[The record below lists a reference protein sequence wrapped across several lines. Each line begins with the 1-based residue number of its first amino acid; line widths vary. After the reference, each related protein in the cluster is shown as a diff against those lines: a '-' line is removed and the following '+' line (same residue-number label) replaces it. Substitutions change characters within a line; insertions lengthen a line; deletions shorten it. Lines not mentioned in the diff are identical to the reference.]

1 MTQTRMRQIL
11 IAVAAL
17 MVVALAGV
25 GLAAALRAP
34 QPGGASQSQSP
45 GPDATQ
51 QPSGAPSSDD
61 GDSGDDDGDDAD
73 DGGDDSASGD
83 DAFYGDTVTDSAEGD
98 DEAEFASGLGV
109 RIVDVKKVELK
120 GEGIGATSGPG
131 VEVTIELRNDTG
143 KKASLAAVVVNAY
156 SGDKRTPA
164 TPVETT
170 DGFDGS
176 LAKGATKRGTYTFGT
191 PKDAALFIAVSTAAD
206 SGVVV
211 LEHR

>member
-1 MTQTRMRQIL
+1 MTQTQMRQIL

-17 MVVALAGV
+17 MVVALAGA

-34 QPGGASQSQSP
+34 QTGGTPQSQSP
-45 GPDATQ
+45 GPGATQ
-51 QPSGAPSSDD
+51 QPSSAPSSDEAEADDDDDD
-61 GDSGDDDGDDAD
+61 GDSGDR
-73 DGGDDSASGD
+73 ASGD

-98 DEAEFASGLGV
+98 DEAEFSSGLGV

-131 VEVTIELRNDTG
+131 VEVTIELRNNTG

-156 SGDKRTPA
+156 SGKERTPA